1 MGRFAMLAEAKE
13 ISAVI
18 PRDQDGYCAVYKMD
32 CTDGLGLM
40 TAYQVYPGIQVIY
53 NDFEAA
59 SCRWDTLLGKNVLE
73 INHCREGREGCRLLS
88 GFCLYLGEG
97 DMSVHTMDNCC
108 LLYTSRC
115 V

>member
-18 PRDQDGYCAVYKMD
+18 PRDQDGYCAVYKMA

-59 SCRWDTLLGKNVLE
+59 SCRWDTLLGKTFWRSITAE
-73 INHCREGREGCRLLS
+73 REGKAA
-88 GFCLYLGEG
+88 GF
-97 DMSVHTMDNCC
+97 
-108 LLYTSRC
+108 
-115 V
+115 